1 VNAYLTQ
8 PLRKKHGIDWHE
20 EYILGLV
27 HHAQPVRVSAV
38 LGVSNE
44 VMVQATSH
52 KYLTQLINKGLLH
65 HTMGDDK
72 RIKMVGLTKK
82 GSKVIE
88 DIAHVSLSLP

>member
-1 VNAYLTQ
+1 MNAYLTQ
-8 PLRKKHGIDWHE
+8 PVRKKHGIDWQE

-44 VMVQATSH
+44 IMVQATSH
-52 KYLTQLINKGLLH
+52 KYLTQLINKGLLE
-65 HTMGDDK
+65 HTIGDDK

-82 GSKVIE
+82 GTKVIE